1 MTTPVTYGSAIEA
14 IDSLLSEFANNE
26 PLSVSHAEVVSFA
39 VNHDVQIR
47 DYLLG
52 GLPETLTANGAIHFI
67 TDLMPLVAE
76 ADRVPFYTLLTA
88 FYHEAG
94 DNDLAYASLFTAQ
107 SLNANYSLA
116 QLLER
121 AIGSGGINFAELRS
135 ELHPKVVESI
145 NENRELVIL

>member
-1 MTTPVTYGSAIEA
+1 MTKVITYGSVVEA
-14 IDSLLSEFANNE
+14 LDSLLSEFSNNE

-52 GLPETLTANGAIHFI
+52 GLPETLTANGAIHFV
-67 TDLMPLVAE
+67 TDLLPLVAE
-76 ADRVPFYTLLTA
+76 TDRVPFYTILTA

-94 DNDLAYASLFTAQ
+94 DNELAYASLFTAQ
-107 SLNANYSLA
+107 NLNADYPLA
-116 QLLER
+116 KLFERGLER
-121 AIGSGGINFAELRS
+121 INFAEMRS
-135 ELHPKVVESI
+135 ELHPKVLELI